1 MIADRRTRGNFDRP
15 RVSTAERRRGY
26 DMITAQGSVV
36 TRVTAPVFGRRY
48 AARQR
53 PRGRLPKY
61 APPKYPSAVNPDR
74 TRGVIVARMSSRNLL
89 FCLAGLVLGFS
100 VGFFLANQ
108 IVPAGARTAVEATEP
123 AASQSPTTA
132 APGSAGPIDP
142 SQTGGQLPPGHPD
155 ISNVASDGSP
165 ADPNGVA
172 ATNADAQKAMEEA
185 DAKTGDFKLQMRA
198 AETFY
203 RLKAYD
209 KAALYLDRAIK
220 LRPRDAAALA
230 LAGNAKYDAGDFAAA
245 ASFYERALQVEPNNA
260 DVRADLGNTYSQR
273 QPPDLRRAVEE
284 YRKAVKANP
293 RHEIA
298 LQNMASL
305 AVRLG
310 DKAAAREA
318 VEQLAAANPSNPAL
332 PAFRSAVEAIP

>member
-1 MIADRRTRGNFDRP
+1 
-15 RVSTAERRRGY
+15 
-26 DMITAQGSVV
+26 
-36 TRVTAPVFGRRY
+36 
-48 AARQR
+48 
-53 PRGRLPKY
+53 
-61 APPKYPSAVNPDR
+61 
-74 TRGVIVARMSSRNLL
+74 MSSRNLL

-100 VGFFLANQ
+100 VGFVLANQ
-108 IVPAGARTAVEATEP
+108 VVPAGGRP
-123 AASQSPTTA
+123 AAAADSA
-132 APGSAGPIDP
+132 APATQGGPAAPDSAGPIDP
-142 SQTGGQLPPGHPD
+142 AQAGGPLPPGHPD

-172 ATNADAQKAMEEA
+172 ATNVDAQRAMEAA
-185 DAKTGDFKLQMRA
+185 DAKAGDFKLQMAA

-209 KAALYLDRAIK
+209 KATLYLDRAIK
-220 LRPRDAAALA
+220 LRPRDSAALA
-230 LAGNAKYDAGDFAAA
+230 LAGHARYDAGDYAAA
-245 ASFYERALQVEPNNA
+245 ASFYERALAVEPDDA

-284 YRKAVKANP
+284 YRKALRVNP

-298 LQNMASL
+298 LQNMASV

-318 VEQLAAANPSNPAL
+318 VDQLSNVNPSNPTLDAL
-332 PAFRSAVEAIP
+332 RSAAEAIP

>member
-1 MIADRRTRGNFDRP
+1 
-15 RVSTAERRRGY
+15 
-26 DMITAQGSVV
+26 
-36 TRVTAPVFGRRY
+36 
-48 AARQR
+48 
-53 PRGRLPKY
+53 
-61 APPKYPSAVNPDR
+61 
-74 TRGVIVARMSSRNLL
+74 MSSRNLL

-100 VGFFLANQ
+100 VGFLLANR
-108 IVPAGARTAVEATEP
+108 IVPAGGRVAAAESSADAQAP
-123 AASQSPTTA
+123 AAAT
-132 APGSAGPIDP
+132 PGAAGPIDP

-172 ATNADAQKAMEEA
+172 ARDADAQKAMEAA
-185 DAKTGDFKLQMRA
+185 DAKAGDFKLQLAA

-209 KAALYLDRAIK
+209 KAALYLDRAVK

-230 LAGNAKYDAGDFAAA
+230 LAGNARYDAGDYDAA

-260 DVRADLGNTYSQR
+260 DVRADLGNAYSQR

-298 LQNMASL
+298 LQNMASV

-318 VEQLAAANPSNPAL
+318 VEQLASANPSNPTLAAL
-332 PAFRSAVEAIP
+332 RSAVEAIP